1 MSKKDKKENEDMM
14 KVITLGECG
23 VGKSSIIRRYVQNI
37 FKDDTLSTI
46 GLNFYYKQIKLKNGK
61 TLEFKL
67 IDTAG
72 QEKYKALSKTYF
84 KNADAVLFVFAFNSK
99 DSFDNIKTWIEMFDE
114 NRNGKTGIPKYLV
127 GNKSDEEKEKEVDD
141 DLINQFKE
149 EYKDFKYYKTSAK
162 NNDGIDKM
170 FQDLGEDLYKIL
182 VEKKGNPKT
191 QKGIKITKYSKP
203 KPKKDCICSSGNE
216 DIKNKD

>member
-1 MSKKDKKENEDMM
+1 MM
-14 KVITLGECG
+14 KVITLGESG
-23 VGKSSIIRRYVQNI
+23 VGKSSIIKRYVKNI
-37 FKDDTLSTI
+37 FEDETLSTI

-61 TLEFKL
+61 ILQFKL

-72 QEKYKALSKTYF
+72 QEKYKALSKSYF
-84 KNADAVLFVFAFNSK
+84 KNAEAVLFIFAFNSQ
-99 DSFDNIKTWIEMFDE
+99 DSFDNIKNWIELFDE

-127 GNKSDEEKEKEVDD
+127 GNKSDKEKEVDD
-141 DLINQFKE
+141 GLINQLKE

>member
-14 KVITLGECG
+14 KVITLGESG
-23 VGKSSIIRRYVQNI
+23 VGKSSIIKRYVKNI
-37 FKDDTLSTI
+37 FEDETLSTI

-61 TLEFKL
+61 TLQFKL

-72 QEKYKALSKTYF
+72 QEKYKALSKSYF
-84 KNADAVLFVFAFNSK
+84 KNAEAVLFIFAFNSQ
-99 DSFDNIKTWIEMFDE
+99 DSFDNIKNWIELFDE

-127 GNKSDEEKEKEVDD
+127 GNKSDKEKEVDD
-141 DLINQFKE
+141 GLINQLKE

>member
-14 KVITLGECG
+14 KVITLGESG
-23 VGKSSIIRRYVQNI
+23 VGKSSIIKRYVKNI
-37 FKDDTLSTI
+37 FEDETLSTI

-61 TLEFKL
+61 ILQFKL

-72 QEKYKALSKTYF
+72 QEKYKALSKSYF
-84 KNADAVLFVFAFNSK
+84 KNAEAVLFIFAFNSQ
-99 DSFDNIKTWIEMFDE
+99 DSFDNIKNWIELFDE

-127 GNKSDEEKEKEVDD
+127 GNKSDKEKEVDD
-141 DLINQFKE
+141 GLINQLKE

>member
-14 KVITLGECG
+14 KVITLGESG
-23 VGKSSIIRRYVQNI
+23 VGKSSIIKRYVKNI
-37 FKDDTLSTI
+37 FEDETLSTI

-61 TLEFKL
+61 TLQFKL
-67 IDTAG
+67 IDTAE
-72 QEKYKALSKTYF
+72 QEKYKALSKSYF
-84 KNADAVLFVFAFNSK
+84 KNAEAVLFIFAFNSQ
-99 DSFDNIKTWIEMFDE
+99 DSFDNIKNWIELFDE

-127 GNKSDEEKEKEVDD
+127 GNKSDKEKEVDD
-141 DLINQFKE
+141 GLINQLKE